1 MDTGVYTTEFTDG
14 EAISISANTASESIF
29 QNFDADGN
37 IFMLF
42 KSIMDHKSTENISR
56 RVMATLLARTERL
69 SIGRR
74 KKLRI
79 VVIVVPHAC
88 K

>member
-42 KSIMDHKSTENISR
+42 KSIMDHKSTEKLSR
-56 RVMATLLARTERL
+56 RAMATILTRTKRP
-69 SIGRR
+69 SIRR
-74 KKLRI
+74 RQNDGSCSLNKPI
-79 VVIVVPHAC
+79 
-88 K
+88 